1 MCGSRSPGEGA
12 AFAERLFVGRLPDG
26 VVLAAEDIFPA
37 ETIPVRDA
45 EAQSEHTRLLP
56 NTDKIGIGRRAG
68 GAPQSDAERLLA
80 GVPEEQRALVRAV
93 KLEGR
98 SIADVSAATGLSPSA
113 VKVKIHRAIK
123 TLRRNM

>member
-1 MCGSRSPGEGA
+1 
-12 AFAERLFVGRLPDG
+12 
-26 VVLAAEDIFPA
+26 
-37 ETIPVRDA
+37 
-45 EAQSEHTRLLP
+45 
-56 NTDKIGIGRRAG
+56 
-68 GAPQSDAERLLA
+68 
-80 GVPEEQRALVRAV
+80 VRAV